1 MSVTSGV
8 VIAGSIGGVT
18 ASVFDLANGATR
30 VVNGVS
36 NLLSGNWQNLMR
48 GASYGGVPFAVEA
61 ARTSGGRRNAVH
73 DYPYRDEVWVEDLG
87 KLPRQFNL
95 VGFLVEDSLIYGGG
109 SVIAQRDRM
118 FNVCESSGPQTLVHP
133 TFGTVENVNC
143 LNVEFMERKDL
154 GRVVEVMFTFIRS
167 GLRIY
172 PKAVDSTQDVVSSAA
187 NALNASSLLD
197 FVRNTAS
204 AIQMGAAVVQSA
216 VSAAVGI
223 YQLGVTA
230 VNDVKRFL
238 GAVST
243 LSGNFGRLFGGGNSG
258 YLGSNQKAPAGTTV
272 TALIQNDTVLRAAV
286 TSTGT
291 ALQVAASRVVDTNAF
306 SSAAV
311 AFVQSVAASA
321 ADPADAIRMLSS
333 MASYSPAG
341 ITSLSAIG
349 SAMATMQ
356 TACGAL
362 FRRAVLAQL
371 AKAVSTYQPASQQD
385 SQALTAS
392 VTAAI
397 DAEIEIAGDAGDD
410 VSYTA
415 LRALR
420 QAVVADL
427 QARSAGIA
435 PATTFNFNAPLPA
448 LVLANRIYRDP
459 TRSDGLVQQSNA
471 VHPAFLPTS
480 FQALAT

>member
-1 MSVTSGV
+1 MSITTGV
-8 VIAGSIGGVT
+8 VIAGSIGGVA
-18 ASVFDLANGATR
+18 ASASDLVSGVSS

-36 NLLSGNWQNLMR
+36 NLLSGNWQSLMR

-61 ARTSGGRRNAVH
+61 ARTAGGRRNAVH

-109 SVIAQRDRM
+109 SVIGQRDRM
-118 FNVCESSGPQTLVHP
+118 FNVCEAAGPQTLVHP
-133 TFGTVENVNC
+133 TFGTIENVNC

-154 GRVVEVMFTFIRS
+154 GRVVEVMFTFIRT

-172 PKAVDSTQDVVSSAA
+172 PKAVDSTQDVVSAA
-187 NALNASSLLD
+187 AEALNASSLLD
-197 FVRNTAS
+197 FIKNTAS
-204 AIQMGAAVVQSA
+204 AIQAGAAVVQSA

-272 TALIQNDTVLRAAV
+272 SMLIKNDTALRSAV
-286 TSTGT
+286 NSTGT
-291 ALQVAASRVVDTNAF
+291 ALQAAAASVVDTASF
-306 SSAAV
+306 SAAAV
-311 AFVQSVAASA
+311 SFVQAVAASA
-321 ADPADAIRMLSS
+321 SDPADAIRMLAS
-333 MASYSPAG
+333 MATYSPAG
-341 ITSLSAIG
+341 ITSSSAIG
-349 SAMATMQ
+349 SAMAVMQ

-371 AKAVSTYQPASQQD
+371 AKTVTAYQPASQQD
-385 SQALTAS
+385 AQALTAS
-392 VTAAI
+392 VTAML

-410 VSYTA
+410 SSYAA

-435 PATTFNFNAPLPA
+435 PATTFNFAAPLPA
-448 LVLANRIYRDP
+448 LVLANRIYRDS
-459 TRSDGLVQQSNA
+459 TRSDGLVQQADA

>member
-1 MSVTSGV
+1 MSVTTGV
-8 VIAGSIGGVT
+8 VIAGSIGGVA
-18 ASVFDLANGATR
+18 ASASDLVSGVSS

-61 ARTSGGRRNAVH
+61 ARTAGGRRNAVH

-109 SVIAQRDRM
+109 SVIGQRDRM
-118 FNVCESSGPQTLVHP
+118 FNVCEAAGPQTLVHP

-172 PKAVDSTQDVVSSAA
+172 PKAVDSTQDVVSAA
-187 NALNASSLLD
+187 ADALNASSLLD
-197 FVRNTAS
+197 FVKSTAS
-204 AIQMGAAVVQSA
+204 AIQAGAAVVQSA

-272 TALIQNDTVLRAAV
+272 STLIQNDTVLRAAV
-286 TSTGT
+286 NSAGAT
-291 ALQVAASRVVDTNAF
+291 LQSAAASVVNTASF
-306 SSAAV
+306 SAAAV
-311 AFVQSVAASA
+311 SFVRAVAASA
-321 ADPADAIRMLSS
+321 SDPADAIRMLSG
-333 MASYSPAG
+333 MATYTPVG
-341 ITSLSAIG
+341 ITSSSAIG
-349 SAMATMQ
+349 TAISTMQ
-356 TACGAL
+356 TSCGAL
-362 FRRAVLAQL
+362 FRRAVLAQI
-371 AKAVSTYQPASQQD
+371 AVSASAYQPASQQD
-385 SQALTAS
+385 SQAMTSS
-392 VTAAI
+392 VTALI

-410 VSYTA
+410 SSYAA

-420 QAVVADL
+420 QSVVADL

-435 PATTFNFNAPLPA
+435 PATTFSFGAPMPA

-459 TRSDGLVQQSNA
+459 TRSDGLVQQA
-471 VHPAFLPTS
+471 DAMHPAFLPTS

>member
-1 MSVTSGV
+1 MSVTTGV
-8 VIAGSIGGVT
+8 VIAGSIGGVA
-18 ASVFDLANGATR
+18 ASASDLVSGVSS

-36 NLLSGNWQNLMR
+36 NLLSGNWQSLMR

-61 ARTSGGRRNAVH
+61 ARTAGGRRNAVH

-109 SVIAQRDRM
+109 SVIGQRDRM
-118 FNVCESSGPQTLVHP
+118 FNVCEAAGPQTLVHP

-172 PKAVDSTQDVVSSAA
+172 PKAVDSTQDVVSAA
-187 NALNASSLLD
+187 ADALNASSLLD
-197 FVRNTAS
+197 FVKNTAS
-204 AIQMGAAVVQSA
+204 AIQGGAAVVQSA

-272 TALIQNDTVLRAAV
+272 SMLIQNDTVLRAAV
-286 TSTGT
+286 SSTGA
-291 ALQVAASRVVDTNAF
+291 ALQSAAAAVVDTASF
-306 SSAAV
+306 SAAAV
-311 AFVQSVAASA
+311 SFVRAVAASA
-321 ADPADAIRMLSS
+321 SDPADAIRMLSS
-333 MASYSPAG
+333 MATYSPNG
-341 ITSLSAIG
+341 ITSPSAIG
-349 SAMATMQ
+349 NAMAQMQ
-356 TACGAL
+356 SACGAL

-371 AKAVSTYQPASQQD
+371 ATTVSAYQPASQQD
-385 SQALTAS
+385 SQAVMAN
-392 VTAAI
+392 VTAML

-410 VSYTA
+410 SSYTA

-420 QAVVADL
+420 QSVVADL
-427 QARSAGIA
+427 QARGAGIA
-435 PATTFNFNAPLPA
+435 PATTFSFATPMPA

-459 TRSDGLVQQSNA
+459 ARTDGLVQQADA